1 MESNISISHDGE
13 KLKAVLFLTWAD
25 MSRHG
30 WKEQPVHTANG
41 TVWHMVEGDDP
52 FTITIPPETDE
63 LIPDGCFWTYTCD
76 LEDWSWYQEDVW
88 VEYPIK
94 WGNWNEPRID
104 IEKAFDPDE
113 RESKVFKYTVYE
125 VHKTDGYVIAANKD
139 EADKIVSS
147 SLGWGAYS
155 NEEPIDGFEFHHHSV
170 EIDDTDETPEKW
182 DRALKR
188 PTEVTREI

>member
-1 MESNISISHDGE
+1 MESHISISHDG
-13 KLKAVLFLTWAD
+13 KTLKAVLFLTWAD
-25 MSRHG
+25 MSKHG
-30 WKEQPVHTANG
+30 WQHVCAETVNG
-41 TVWHMVEGDDP
+41 TIWRVYKDNP
-52 FTITIPPETDE
+52 FTHAIRPETSE
-63 LIPDGCFWTYTCD
+63 SITDGCFWTYTCD

-94 WGNWNEPRID
+94 WGKWNESRID

-125 VHKTDGYVIAANKD
+125 VHKADGYVIAANKD

-182 DRALKR
+182 DRVLKR